1 LDSGSWHCIGGDQNH
16 LKGKELQTEK
26 VFVWEE
32 NSLQNNRS
40 ERQRR
45 NGKIYSTEWRV
56 LENSKRYKKAFL
68 SEQPKEVEEND
79 RIEKKRELLKKIG
92 DTKGIFHAKM
102 GTIKDK
108 HIKELTEAEAI
119 KRKWQY
125 TK

>member
-1 LDSGSWHCIGGDQNH
+1 MHTIFFLTSISLIFFLSYILTSERPLDSGSWHCIGGDQNH

-79 RIEKKRELLKKIG
+79 RI
-92 DTKGIFHAKM
+92 
-102 GTIKDK
+102 
-108 HIKELTEAEAI
+108 
-119 KRKWQY
+119 
-125 TK
+125 